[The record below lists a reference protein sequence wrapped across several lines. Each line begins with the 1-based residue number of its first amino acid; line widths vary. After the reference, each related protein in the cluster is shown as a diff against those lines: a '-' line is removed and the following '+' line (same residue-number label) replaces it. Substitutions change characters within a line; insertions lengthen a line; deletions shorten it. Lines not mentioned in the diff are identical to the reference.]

1 MFINNQNLIFASD
14 CKLQIG
20 FLQMNGYL
28 AQNWLFTLFGMNT

>member
-1 MFINNQNLIFASD
+1 MFINNQNLIFARD
-14 CKLQIG
+14 CKLQIV